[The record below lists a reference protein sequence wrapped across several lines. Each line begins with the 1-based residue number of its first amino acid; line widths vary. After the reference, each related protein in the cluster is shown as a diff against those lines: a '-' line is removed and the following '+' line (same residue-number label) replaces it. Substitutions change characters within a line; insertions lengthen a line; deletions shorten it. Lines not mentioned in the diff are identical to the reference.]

1 MGSLQRRGAPF
12 AGEAGR
18 ALRELHLSR
27 VPKNQLGRDV
37 CPRLKSSLDVKGTAG
52 AKARLSR
59 SELKQMQARGMW
71 LSLRCWRHLPPPCPA
86 NTHNSSPN
94 ICSGEKELAE
104 LLLDIQQGPSVLSPP
119 LLGMPPGSEW
129 RRRRL
134 KI

>member
-1 MGSLQRRGAPF
+1 MGSLQRRCAPF

-27 VPKNQLGRDV
+27 VPKIQLGRDV
-37 CPRLKSSLDVKGTAG
+37 CPRLKCKAFQERTEADASEGRVAGSKMLETPSPSLP
-52 AKARLSR
+52 R
-59 SELKQMQARGMW
+59 QY
-71 LSLRCWRHLPPPCPA
+71 
-86 NTHNSSPN
+86 THSSPN

-104 LLLDIQQGPSVLSPP
+104 LLDIQQGPSVLSPP
-119 LLGMPPGSEW
+119 LLGAPPGSEW